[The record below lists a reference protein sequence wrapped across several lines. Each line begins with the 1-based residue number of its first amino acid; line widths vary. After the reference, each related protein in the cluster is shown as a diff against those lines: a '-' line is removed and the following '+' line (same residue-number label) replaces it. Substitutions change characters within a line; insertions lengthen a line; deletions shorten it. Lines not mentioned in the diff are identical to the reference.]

1 MVDVIT
7 AEDIPGANGADDD
20 KLLAVEEVGMG
31 HVSPDACANRHPRTP
46 WRSTALVSWLFL
58 LLRCRSTRALAPLYP
73 DAFINLA
80 FLKLGNNTLNK
91 NES

>member
-31 HVSPDACANRHPRTP
+31 RVSPDACANRHPRTP
-46 WRSTALVSWLFL
+46 GGQL
-58 LLRCRSTRALAPLYP
+58 PLSPGFFHY
-73 DAFINLA
+73 
-80 FLKLGNNTLNK
+80 
-91 NES
+91 